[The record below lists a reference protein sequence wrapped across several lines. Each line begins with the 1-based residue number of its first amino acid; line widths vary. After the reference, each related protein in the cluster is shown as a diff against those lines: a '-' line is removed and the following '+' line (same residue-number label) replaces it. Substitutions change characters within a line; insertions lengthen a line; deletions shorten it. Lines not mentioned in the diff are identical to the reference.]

1 VIDYYAARAQEYD
14 SIYAKPERQADLRL
28 IEAWVAA
35 QAAGKQVL
43 EVACGTGYWTQ
54 FIAPVASRV
63 VALDAAAATLRIAAN
78 RRVDGKV
85 TLVEGDA
92 YALPT
97 HLGPFNM
104 AFAGF
109 WFSHVPLQRRQ
120 AFLTGLRDVLQQG
133 AQVIL
138 LDNVFVEG
146 SSTPISDQD
155 AQGNTYQT
163 RQLSDG
169 STHRVLKNFPD
180 QLAMHAAVNNL
191 APPGTWHAWQHY
203 WAYTFTV

>member
-43 EVACGTGYWTQ
+43 EVACGTGYWTR

-78 RRVDGKV
+78 RRIDGTV
-85 TLVEGDA
+85 TLIEGDA